1 MPVMDTRYE
10 GGYKA
15 NSFSDANSVMN
26 FFFNLVEDKCI
37 KYIQY
42 WKSKIQCETPQ
53 LPFWMAN
60 ITL

>member
-26 FFFNLVEDKCI
+26 FFKFGGR
-37 KYIQY
+37 
-42 WKSKIQCETPQ
+42 
-53 LPFWMAN
+53 
-60 ITL
+60 